1 MYQHHL
7 LFGKKN
13 FLIVLIGIGLI
24 VLGYIVMIGGA
35 SADANIYPE
44 AQIYGFRRTILA
56 PVLVLLGFAVQIV
69 AIFYPVRE
77 EDKIL
82 PDTSKTGSSTT
93 QQQVKKVT
101 AKTGKK

>member
-1 MYQHHL
+1 MNQHHL

-24 VLGYIVMIGGA
+24 LLGYLVMIGGA
-35 SADANIYPE
+35 STDANVYPE

-56 PVLVLLGFAVQIV
+56 PVLVLLGFAAQIV
-69 AIFYPVRE
+69 AIFYPVKE

-82 PDTSKTGSSTT
+82 PDTAKTGSTAT